1 MCYGCG
7 CGVCCW
13 KLNKHTRAKQLHTK
27 HTHKI
32 AIYIFRQLI
41 SRLYGWNKWDSN
53 GSNRHNCLNNFI
65 CEYCAQLNLET
76 NFNKGNQ
83 FWREGLLNVTHLFIF
98 RPINYEWLMI
108 VKVNDP
114 NCICWHSIKPLFL
127 YFIIESDVSYLQ
139 NRHTHPH
146 DESWFWH
153 LSISES
159 FVKSMYV
166 IVMQPLLSWR
176 IGTFFVK
183 I

>member
-1 MCYGCG
+1 MKY
-7 CGVCCW
+7 
-13 KLNKHTRAKQLHTK
+13 
-27 HTHKI
+27 
-32 AIYIFRQLI
+32 
-41 SRLYGWNKWDSN
+41 KWDSN

-65 CEYCAQLNLET
+65 CECCAHLNLET

-83 FWREGLLNVTHLFIF
+83 FWREGLLNVTHLLIL
-98 RPINYEWLMI
+98 RPINCEWLMI

-127 YFIIESDVSYLQ
+127 HFIIVSDVPYLQ

-176 IGTFFVK
+176 IGTIFRKNLIQSWQFPVEHNDERHLMLK
-183 I
+183 WRENTSGNRTT